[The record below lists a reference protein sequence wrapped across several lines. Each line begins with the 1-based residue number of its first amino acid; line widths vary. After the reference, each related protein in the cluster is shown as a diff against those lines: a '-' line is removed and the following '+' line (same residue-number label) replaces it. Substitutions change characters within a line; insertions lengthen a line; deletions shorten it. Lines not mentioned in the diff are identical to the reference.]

1 MHRNIKLGLFSYSYH
16 LAFGKHDVF
25 QPKDHPPMDLF
36 RFMDRAVELVLDGIQ
51 IDPMHLER
59 TDPDYLA
66 QIVAYAGERNLYI
79 EYGTTGIEA
88 GHLLE
93 QLRIAH
99 ALGSPIL
106 RTYIGFN
113 PREVADVQQEVTY
126 ALAQLEQ
133 VKPRAEEYHIKIAI
147 ENHCDLKTDELL
159 DLVQRANS
167 PFIGVC
173 VDLGNFMIHL
183 ENPTEAV
190 RRLAPYIYSTHF
202 KDYASEMMNW
212 GFKTFGVP
220 LGKGSIDL
228 KAIADILIN
237 ESKLDRIKL
246 ELPVEK
252 EATEAATLKKEDDCV
267 VESVAYAR
275 NVLLKDYN

>member
-1 MHRNIKLGLFSYSYH
+1 
-16 LAFGKHDVF
+16 
-25 QPKDHPPMDLF
+25 MDLF
-36 RFMDRAVELVLDGIQ
+36 RFMDRAVELGLDGIQ

-66 QIVAYAGERNLYI
+66 QIVAYAGQRNLYI

-93 QLRIAH
+93 QPRIAH
-99 ALGSPIL
+99 ELGSPIL

-113 PREVADVQQEVTY
+113 PREVADVRQEVTY

-133 VKPRAEEYHIKIAI
+133 VKPRAEEYRIKIAI

-173 VDLGNFMIHL
+173 VDLG
-183 ENPTEAV
+183 
-190 RRLAPYIYSTHF
+190 
-202 KDYASEMMNW
+202 
-212 GFKTFGVP
+212 
-220 LGKGSIDL
+220 KGSIDL

-237 ESKLDRIKL
+237 ESKLDRIML